1 MRAVF
6 PKRRTSLSKEVPAF
20 LHQFL
25 DGSPDLVETIVH
37 LPLGKIGVMGQ
48 NSFEIRHVLS
58 ENQLSMTAFGQAY
71 ILHPIQ
77 LPFYR

>member
-1 MRAVF
+1 M
-6 PKRRTSLSKEVPAF
+6 
-20 LHQFL
+20 
-25 DGSPDLVETIVH
+25 H